1 MNDDRNKF
9 TFTMQN
15 GDFQNTMTFRADTWP
30 EALENF
36 EDFMRGCG
44 YVFTGNFDLV
54 EEEKYVINE
63 PEPLYD
69 LGENDGEYSGWDD
82 NTGSSM
88 KNDFVSFVLDGSDK
102 LNRDMNQGHPGVP
115 AFTEFDGRV
124 VTGWPFTSEEK

>member
-15 GDFQNTMTFRADTWP
+15 GEFQNTMTFRADTWC

-54 EEEKYVINE
+54 EQEIFEVNE

-69 LGENDGEYSGWDD
+69 PDERSDDFNGEWQWDNSFGYPNQEDLITFTIDG
-82 NTGSSM
+82 
-88 KNDFVSFVLDGSDK
+88 
-102 LNRDMNQGHPGVP
+102 RDQQHPGVP
-115 AFTEFDGRV
+115 CTMYEGQV